1 MPNIT
6 KLLGM
11 LPDIDL
17 CRREHSFVR
26 TRYWSYMKV
35 VRFQERK
42 QKQTSPH
49 PKIKAPKKK
58 VAQYFFFFQQ
68 KKKVNIYED
77 DMNLPATQRMYI
89 DMATQPSAPAGAFAE
104 YEKATLIPSIPLHR
118 HCNPNSKKKVI
129 IMPRIHFLEF
139 SLFLSR
145 RDARIKHFSVPNKT
159 VFGNAC
165 RLKTASSASLLF
177 PHIGISAKFCSQA
190 GYPVSLQ
197 KWRSMALHLP
207 AFTHTH
213 THAWTTRTVNNG
225 ARLVSGHAIQQL
237 LCVCVWVEER
247 ER

>member
-1 MPNIT
+1 
-6 KLLGM
+6 
-11 LPDIDL
+11 
-17 CRREHSFVR
+17 
-26 TRYWSYMKV
+26 
-35 VRFQERK
+35 
-42 QKQTSPH
+42 
-49 PKIKAPKKK
+49 
-58 VAQYFFFFQQ
+58 
-68 KKKVNIYED
+68 
-77 DMNLPATQRMYI
+77 
-89 DMATQPSAPAGAFAE
+89 
-104 YEKATLIPSIPLHR
+104 
-118 HCNPNSKKKVI
+118 
-129 IMPRIHFLEF
+129 MPRIHFLEF

-247 ER
+247 ERWGGRREEEAAITLIRTGLPWRARQETQGRLVPGHLY